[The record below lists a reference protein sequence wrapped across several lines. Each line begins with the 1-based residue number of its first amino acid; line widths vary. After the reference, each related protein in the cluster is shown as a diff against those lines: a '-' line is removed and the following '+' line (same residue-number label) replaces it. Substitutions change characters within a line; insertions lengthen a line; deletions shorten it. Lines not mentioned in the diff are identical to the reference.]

1 VVRESTARK
10 QIFCPHV
17 ETEPRGA
24 KSSEA
29 ERQHGQENG
38 LIIDHPIK
46 MTEGEI
52 VMNRENNQ
60 FQAVKQFETVFPES
74 LAAELAQFQERG
86 SEHRRGIPWSWMAF
100 RGPFE
105 GFR

>member
-1 VVRESTARK
+1 MS
-10 QIFCPHV
+10 Q
-17 ETEPRGA
+17 
-24 KSSEA
+24 A
-29 ERQHGQENG
+29 ERQLVQENG

-52 VMNRENNQ
+52 FMKMENSQ
-60 FQAVKQFETVFPES
+60 FQSVKAFETVLPES
-74 LAAELAQFQERG
+74 LAAELVQFQERG

-105 GFR
+105 GYR

>member
-1 VVRESTARK
+1 
-10 QIFCPHV
+10 
-17 ETEPRGA
+17 
-24 KSSEA
+24 
-29 ERQHGQENG
+29 
-38 LIIDHPIK
+38 

-74 LAAELAQFQERG
+74 LAAELVQFQERG

-105 GFR
+105 GYR